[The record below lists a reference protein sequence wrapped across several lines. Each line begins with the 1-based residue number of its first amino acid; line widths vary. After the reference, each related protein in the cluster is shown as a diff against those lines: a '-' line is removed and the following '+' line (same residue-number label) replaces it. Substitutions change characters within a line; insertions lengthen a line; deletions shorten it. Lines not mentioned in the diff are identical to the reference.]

1 MLKLRKTWKLL
12 FVAALLSSCTVKIP
26 DNEVCSGTEGF
37 AGVAALCRQTN
48 SEGKRRLNL
57 DQWLDFLYAR
67 EERPDPKNPGQKLPA
82 KGPAICISSEDYRK
96 NETAIA
102 QLCVK
107 VNCNYEIKKQ
117 IAEISGRVEALRK
130 EASKGVK

>member
-1 MLKLRKTWKLL
+1 LFKLRKTWKVL
-12 FVAALLSSCTVKIP
+12 FVAALLSSCTVRIP

-48 SEGKRRLNL
+48 SDSKRRLNT

-67 EERPDPKNPGQKLPA
+67 EDDPNTKA
-82 KGPAICISSEDYRK
+82 DESKGPAICISSEDYRK

-107 VNCNYEIKKQ
+107 TNCTYEVKKQ

-130 EASKGVK
+130 EASKGKK